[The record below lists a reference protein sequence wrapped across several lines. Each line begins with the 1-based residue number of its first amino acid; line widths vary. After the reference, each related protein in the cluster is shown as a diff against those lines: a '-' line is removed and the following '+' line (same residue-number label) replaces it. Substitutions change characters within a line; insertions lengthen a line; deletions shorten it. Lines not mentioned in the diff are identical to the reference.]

1 MQPPNPNP
9 NPNPDPNP
17 EPNPMPDQVKEETS
31 LRLAHAESPSWRSRL
46 EAVKS
51 QMEDSSLKVEL
62 AEQEMRRAVGEMKQ
76 EQRLNSAQACHAG
89 LEPRTSRQDH
99 TQVCC
104 SRV

>member
-76 EQRLNSAQACHAG
+76 EQRLNSAQACHATQASNQG
-89 LEPRTSRQDH
+89 LADRTQGGS
-99 TQVCC
+99 
-104 SRV
+104 